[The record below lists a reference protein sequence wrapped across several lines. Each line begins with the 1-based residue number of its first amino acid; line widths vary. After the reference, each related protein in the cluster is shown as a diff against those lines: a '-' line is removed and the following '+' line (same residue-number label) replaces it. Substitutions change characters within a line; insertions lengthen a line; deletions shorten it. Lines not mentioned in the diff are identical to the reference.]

1 MKKNIVNAGLKVDG
15 LFRDIIINK
24 RTGEVKASKW
34 EHNIV
39 VNSAI
44 NLITALL
51 AGKNTKGIKYWAV
64 GSGANSWDT
73 KPVDPTASETKLTSE
88 IGRKSISTIEFY
100 NSNNGISTTPTNK
113 IHIAVTF
120 NENECNGAWREFGLF
135 GGDTASSTADSGIM
149 IDKKHHSIITKTQD
163 IVIERHIILT
173 FNLA

>member
-1 MKKNIVNAGLKVDG
+1 MKKNIVNASLKVDG
-15 LFRDIIINK
+15 VFHDIITNK
-24 RTGEVKASKW
+24 RTGEVKVSKW
-34 EHNIV
+34 EHNLV

-51 AGKNTKGIKYWAV
+51 ANKNAKGIKYWAV
-64 GSGANSWDT
+64 GSGTNLWDT
-73 KPVDPTASETKLTSE
+73 TPIDPIASETKLTSE

-100 NSNNGISTTPTNK
+100 DSNNGVSATPTNK

-120 NENECNGAWREFGLF
+120 NENECNGVWREFGLF
-135 GGDTASSTADSGIM
+135 GGDTVSNTTDSGIM

-163 IVIERHIILT
+163 IIIERHIVLT

>member
-15 LFRDIIINK
+15 MFRDIITNK
-24 RTGEVKASKW
+24 KTGEVKVSKW
-34 EHNIV
+34 EHNLV

-51 AGKNTKGIKYWAV
+51 AGKNTKGIGYWAV
-64 GSGANSWDT
+64 GSGANSWNT
-73 KPVDPTASETKLTSE
+73 APVDPTASETKLTSE

-100 NSNNGISTTPTNK
+100 NSNNYVSETPTNK

-120 NENECNGAWREFGLF
+120 SENECNGTWREFGLF

-149 IDKKHHSIITKTQD
+149 IDKKHHSVITKTQD
-163 IVIERHIILT
+163 IVIERHIVLT

>member
-15 LFRDIIINK
+15 MFRDIITNK
-24 RTGEVKASKW
+24 RTGEVKVSKW
-34 EHNIV
+34 EHNLV

-51 AGKNTKGIKYWAV
+51 AGKNTKGIGYWAV
-64 GSGANSWDT
+64 GSGADSWDT
-73 KPVDPTASETKLTSE
+73 TSVDPTASETKLTSE
-88 IGRKSISTIEFY
+88 IGRKSISMIEFY
-100 NSNNGISTTPTNK
+100 DSNNGVSATPTNK

-120 NENECNGAWREFGLF
+120 NENECNGTWREFGLF

-149 IDKKHHSIITKTQD
+149 IDKKHHNVITKTQD
-163 IVIERHIILT
+163 IVIERHIVLT